1 MAEDETS
8 RSPAGRKGF
17 ADEKMIV
24 RFRAGVF
31 ARIDAVEGKK
41 NRRAEFIREAVEAAL
56 QRLETEKG

>member
-1 MAEDETS
+1 
-8 RSPAGRKGF
+8 
-17 ADEKMIV
+17 MIV